1 MKRQGSNGMPKS
13 RKGRPKGDKRQRTR
27 ARLLEAASLVIRQKG
42 FYRTTLEDVAR
53 QAGMTRG
60 AIYGNF
66 LSREDLFLSVL
77 DTRWR
82 PIVPLKACA
91 TLREHLRAV
100 GEAVVAAVP
109 ARRAQALGA
118 FSLQIYALTHEA
130 TRARVAELNAEVYR
144 RAGQHL
150 GEQLPAGELPM
161 PAEQF
166 VLILHALTDGL
177 LSLRLVQPELLSDD
191 LIVRAFETMA

>member
-1 MKRQGSNGMPKS
+1 MPKS

-27 ARLLEAASLVIRQKG
+27 ARLLEAASVVIRQKG
-42 FYRTTLEDVAR
+42 FYRTSLEDVAR

-66 LSREDLFLSVL
+66 RSREDLVLSVL

-82 PIVPLKACA
+82 PVLPLKECT

-100 GEAVVAAVP
+100 GEAVIAALP

-130 TRARVAELNAEVYR
+130 TRARVAELNAALYR
-144 RAGQHL
+144 RAGQRL
-150 GEQLPAGELPM
+150 AAQVPANELPM

-166 VLILHALTDGL
+166 VIILHALTDGL

-191 LIVRAFETMA
+191 LIVRAFEAMA

>member
-1 MKRQGSNGMPKS
+1 MPKS

-27 ARLLEAASLVIRQKG
+27 ARLLEAANLVIRQKG

-66 LSREDLFLSVL
+66 RSREDLFLSVL

-82 PIVPLKACA
+82 PIVPLKECA

-130 TRARVAELNAEVYR
+130 TRARLADLNAEVYR
-144 RAGQHL
+144 RAGQRL
-150 GEQLPAGELPM
+150 AGQLPASELPM

-166 VLILHALTDGL
+166 VLVLHALTDGL
-177 LSLRLVQPELLSDD
+177 LSLRLVQPELLPDD
-191 LIVRAFETMA
+191 LIVRAFEVMA

>member
-1 MKRQGSNGMPKS
+1 MPKS

-27 ARLLEAASLVIRQKG
+27 ARLLEAANLVIRQKG

-66 LSREDLFLSVL
+66 RSREDLFLSVL

-82 PIVPLKACA
+82 PIVPLKECA

-130 TRARVAELNAEVYR
+130 TRARVADLNAEVYR
-144 RAGQHL
+144 RAGQRL
-150 GEQLPAGELPM
+150 AGQLPASELPM

-166 VLILHALTDGL
+166 VLVLHALTDGL
-177 LSLRLVQPELLSDD
+177 LSLRLVQPELLPDD
-191 LIVRAFETMA
+191 LIVRAFEVMA

>member
-1 MKRQGSNGMPKS
+1 
-13 RKGRPKGDKRQRTR
+13 
-27 ARLLEAASLVIRQKG
+27 LVIRQKG

-66 LSREDLFLSVL
+66 RSREDLFLAVL

-82 PIVPLKACA
+82 PIAPIKECA
-91 TLREHLRAV
+91 TLREHLQAV

-118 FSLQIYALTHEA
+118 LSLQIYALTHEA
-130 TRARVAELNAEVYR
+130 TRARVAELNAEIYR
-144 RAGQHL
+144 RAGQRL
-150 GEQLPAGELPM
+150 DGLLPASELPM

-166 VLILHALTDGL
+166 VLVLHALTDGL
-177 LSLRLVQPELLSDD
+177 LSLRLVQPELISDD
-191 LIVRAFETMA
+191 LIVRAFEVMA

>member
-1 MKRQGSNGMPKS
+1 MPKS

-27 ARLLEAASLVIRQKG
+27 ARLLEAASVVIRQKG
-42 FYRTTLEDVAR
+42 FYRTSLEDVAK

-66 LSREDLFLSVL
+66 RSREDLFLSVL

-82 PIVPLKACA
+82 PIVPLKECA

-100 GEAVVAAVP
+100 GEAVVAALP

-144 RAGQHL
+144 RAGQRL
-150 GEQLPAGELPM
+150 AAQVPANQLPM

-166 VLILHALTDGL
+166 VLVLHALTDGL
-177 LSLRLVQPELLSDD
+177 LSLRFVQPEQVSDD
-191 LIVRAFETMA
+191 LIVRAFEAMA

>member
-1 MKRQGSNGMPKS
+1 MSKS

-27 ARLLEAASLVIRQKG
+27 ARLLEAASLVLRQKG

-53 QAGMTRG
+53 EAGMTRG

-66 LSREDLFLSVL
+66 RSREDLFLSVL

-82 PIVPLKACA
+82 PIVPLKEYA
-91 TLREHLRAV
+91 TLRQHLRAV

-109 ARRAQALGA
+109 ARRAQAIGA
-118 FSLQIYALTHEA
+118 LSLQIYALTHES
-130 TRARVAELNAEVYR
+130 TRARVAELNADIYR
-144 RAGQHL
+144 RAGQRL
-150 GEQLPAGELPM
+150 ADQLPASELPM

-166 VLILHALTDGL
+166 VLVLHALTDGL
-177 LSLRLVQPELLSDD
+177 LSLRLMQPDLISDD
-191 LIVRAFETMA
+191 LIVRAFEVMA

>member
-1 MKRQGSNGMPKS
+1 MPKS

-27 ARLLEAASLVIRQKG
+27 ARLLEAASVVIRQKG
-42 FYRTTLEDVAR
+42 FYRTSLEDVAK

-66 LSREDLFLSVL
+66 RSREDLFLSVL

-82 PIVPLKACA
+82 PIVPLKECA

-100 GEAVVAAVP
+100 GEAVVAALP

-130 TRARVAELNAEVYR
+130 TRARVAELNGEVYR
-144 RAGQHL
+144 RAGQRL
-150 GEQLPAGELPM
+150 AARVPANELPM

-166 VLILHALTDGL
+166 VLVLHALTDGL

-191 LIVRAFETMA
+191 LIVRAFEAMA

>member
-1 MKRQGSNGMPKS
+1 MPKS

-27 ARLLEAASLVIRQKG
+27 ARLLEAASVVIRQKG
-42 FYRTTLEDVAR
+42 FYRTSLEDVAR

-66 LSREDLFLSVL
+66 RSREDLFLSVL

-82 PIVPLKACA
+82 PIVPLKECA
-91 TLREHLRAV
+91 TLREHLSAV
-100 GEAVVAAVP
+100 GEAVVAALP

-144 RAGQHL
+144 RAGQRL
-150 GEQLPAGELPM
+150 AAQVPANQLPM

-166 VLILHALTDGL
+166 VLVLHALTDGL

-191 LIVRAFETMA
+191 LIVRAFEAMA

>member
-1 MKRQGSNGMPKS
+1 MPKS

-27 ARLLEAASLVIRQKG
+27 ARLLEAASVMIRQKG
-42 FYRTTLEDVAR
+42 FYRTSLEDVAK

-66 LSREDLFLSVL
+66 RSREDLFLSVL

-82 PIVPLKACA
+82 PIVPLKECA
-91 TLREHLRAV
+91 TLREHLSAV
-100 GEAVVAAVP
+100 GEAVVAALP

-118 FSLQIYALTHEA
+118 FSLQIYALGHEA

-144 RAGQHL
+144 RAGQRL
-150 GEQLPAGELPM
+150 AAQVPANELPM

-166 VLILHALTDGL
+166 VLVLHALTDGL
-177 LSLRLVQPELLSDD
+177 LSLRLVQPELLSED
-191 LIVRAFETMA
+191 LIVRAFEAMA

>member
-1 MKRQGSNGMPKS
+1 MPKS

-27 ARLLEAASLVIRQKG
+27 ARLLEAANLVIRQKG

-66 LSREDLFLSVL
+66 RSREDLFLSVL

-82 PIVPLKACA
+82 PIVPLKECA

-118 FSLQIYALTHEA
+118 LSLQIYALTHEA
-130 TRARVAELNAEVYR
+130 TRARVADLNAEVYR
-144 RAGQHL
+144 RAGQRL
-150 GEQLPAGELPM
+150 AGQLPASELPM

-166 VLILHALTDGL
+166 VLVLHALTDGL

-191 LIVRAFETMA
+191 LIVRAFEVMA

>member
-1 MKRQGSNGMPKS
+1 MPKS

-27 ARLLEAASLVIRQKG
+27 ARLLEAASVVIRQKG
-42 FYRTTLEDVAR
+42 FYRTSLEDVAK

-66 LSREDLFLSVL
+66 RSREDLFLSVL

-82 PIVPLKACA
+82 PIVPLKECA

-100 GEAVVAAVP
+100 GEAVVAALP

-130 TRARVAELNAEVYR
+130 TRARVAELNGEVYR
-144 RAGQHL
+144 RAGQRL
-150 GEQLPAGELPM
+150 AARMPANELPM

-166 VLILHALTDGL
+166 VLVLHALTDGL

-191 LIVRAFETMA
+191 LIVRAFEAMA

>member
-1 MKRQGSNGMPKS
+1 MPKS

-27 ARLLEAASLVIRQKG
+27 ARLLEAASVVIRQKG
-42 FYRTTLEDVAR
+42 FYRTSLEDVAK

-66 LSREDLFLSVL
+66 RSREDLFLSVL

-82 PIVPLKACA
+82 PIVPLKECA

-100 GEAVVAAVP
+100 GEAVVAALP

-130 TRARVAELNAEVYR
+130 TRARVAELNVEVYR
-144 RAGQHL
+144 RAGQRL
-150 GEQLPAGELPM
+150 AAQVPANELPM

-166 VLILHALTDGL
+166 VLVLHALTDGL

-191 LIVRAFETMA
+191 LIVRAFEAMA

>member
-1 MKRQGSNGMPKS
+1 MSDS

-27 ARLLEAASLVIRQKG
+27 ARLLEAASQVLRQKG

-66 LSREDLFLSVL
+66 RSREDLFLSVL

-82 PIVPLKACA
+82 PIVPLKDCS

-100 GEAVVAAVP
+100 GEAVVAAIP

-118 FSLQIYALTHEA
+118 LSLQIYALTHEI
-130 TRARVAELNAEVYR
+130 TRARVAELNADVYR
-144 RAGQHL
+144 RAGQRL
-150 GEQLPAGELPM
+150 AEQLPASELPL

-166 VLILHALTDGL
+166 VFVLHALTDGL
-177 LSLRLVQPELLSDD
+177 LSLRLVQPELIPDE
-191 LIVRAFETMA
+191 LIVRAFEVMG

>member
-1 MKRQGSNGMPKS
+1 MPKS

-27 ARLLEAASLVIRQKG
+27 ARLLEAASVVIRQKG
-42 FYRTTLEDVAR
+42 FYRTSLEDVAK

-66 LSREDLFLSVL
+66 RSREDLFLSVL

-82 PIVPLKACA
+82 PIVPLKECA
-91 TLREHLRAV
+91 TLREHLKAV
-100 GEAVVAAVP
+100 GEAVVAALP

-130 TRARVAELNAEVYR
+130 TRARVAELNGEVYR
-144 RAGQHL
+144 RAGQRL
-150 GEQLPAGELPM
+150 AARVPANELPM

-166 VLILHALTDGL
+166 VLVLHALTDGL
-177 LSLRLVQPELLSDD
+177 LSLRLVQPELLSEN
-191 LIVRAFETMA
+191 LIVRAFEAMA

>member
-1 MKRQGSNGMPKS
+1 MRKS

-27 ARLLEAASLVIRQKG
+27 ARLLEAAGVVIRQKG
-42 FYRTTLEDVAR
+42 FYRTSLVDVAR

-66 LSREDLFLSVL
+66 RSREDLFLSVL

-82 PIVPLKACA
+82 PIVPLKECP
-91 TLREHLRAV
+91 TLREHLKAV
-100 GEAVVAAVP
+100 GEAVVAALP

-118 FSLQIYALTHEA
+118 LSLQIYALTHEA

-144 RAGQHL
+144 RAGQRL
-150 GEQLPAGELPM
+150 GAQVPANELPM

-166 VLILHALTDGL
+166 VLVLHALTDGL
-177 LSLRLVQPELLSDD
+177 LSLRLVQPELLSDE
-191 LIVRAFETMA
+191 LIVRAFEAMA

>member
-1 MKRQGSNGMPKS
+1 MPKS

-27 ARLLEAASLVIRQKG
+27 ARLLEAASVVIRQKG
-42 FYRTTLEDVAR
+42 FYRTSLEDVAR

-66 LSREDLFLSVL
+66 RSREDLFLSVL

-82 PIVPLKACA
+82 PIVPLKECA

-100 GEAVVAAVP
+100 GEAVVAALP

-130 TRARVAELNAEVYR
+130 TRARIAELNVEVYR
-144 RAGQHL
+144 RAGHRL
-150 GEQLPAGELPM
+150 AARVPANELPM

-166 VLILHALTDGL
+166 VLVLHALTDGL

-191 LIVRAFETMA
+191 LIVRAFEAMA

>member
-1 MKRQGSNGMPKS
+1 MPKS
-13 RKGRPKGDKRQRTR
+13 HKGRPKGDKRHRTR
-27 ARLLEAASLVIRQKG
+27 ARLLDAASLVIRQKG
-42 FYRTTLEDVAR
+42 FYRTTLEDVAK

-66 LSREDLFLSVL
+66 RSREDLFLSVL

-82 PIVPLKACA
+82 PIAPIKECV

-118 FSLQIYALTHEA
+118 LSLQIYALTHEA
-130 TRARVAELNAEVYR
+130 TRARVAELNAEIYR
-144 RAGQHL
+144 RAGQRL
-150 GEQLPAGELPM
+150 DGLLPASELPM

-166 VLILHALTDGL
+166 VLVLHALTDGL
-177 LSLRLVQPELLSDD
+177 LSLRLVQPELISDD
-191 LIVRAFETMA
+191 LIVRAFEVMA

>member
-1 MKRQGSNGMPKS
+1 MPKS

-27 ARLLEAASLVIRQKG
+27 ARLLEAASVVIRQKG
-42 FYRTTLEDVAR
+42 FYRTSLEDVAK

-66 LSREDLFLSVL
+66 RGREDLFLSVL

-82 PIVPLKACA
+82 PIVPLKECA

-100 GEAVVAAVP
+100 GEAVVAALP

-130 TRARVAELNAEVYR
+130 TRARVAELNGEVYR
-144 RAGQHL
+144 RAGQRL
-150 GEQLPAGELPM
+150 AARVPANELPM

-166 VLILHALTDGL
+166 VLVLHALTDGL

-191 LIVRAFETMA
+191 LIVRAFEAMA